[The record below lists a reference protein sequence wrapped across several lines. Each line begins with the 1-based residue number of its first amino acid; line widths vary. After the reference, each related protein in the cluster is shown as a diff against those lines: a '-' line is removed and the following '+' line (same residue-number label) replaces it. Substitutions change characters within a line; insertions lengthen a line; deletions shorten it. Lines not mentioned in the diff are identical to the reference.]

1 KGHTDEA
8 IGLLRPEQAAAPS
21 PSSRSLE
28 DPPAIARSASQPAT
42 SGAEIIELHAR
53 VQRLEL
59 ALSVERQAR
68 HEEVAAAEQAKTEAV
83 AQLEKLQSAVS
94 RHPNVLRVRIEEG
107 KDMLKN
113 EYRLLNTRFEDVHA
127 LVQEMRKDV
136 AQRGSTP
143 SSQLMRK
150 ANTELKGIETGSER
164 LVAFI
169 NETRSDWK
177 RTWEEELQNILKEQ
191 GFVKDVEQMLGE
203 LLDDT
208 QHLNDVTDKLDKI
221 IDLKLRERAKDDYVP
236 PAATKFI
243 DVVSPDDAP
252 DAKKDF
258 LMQISCVDVDHQR
271 RLDALKSAERLR
283 QTELA
288 AKVNEFDEELSDFVT
303 QRKLRKTGGTQEL
316 ERRRAEKEV
325 EVMKEMLKSVEE
337 AEQAR
342 RAKLAQR
349 KAGKPVIARLK
360 WGQEYKGLLVSTDS
374 YMNLQ
379 LVNAEEFQDGNSMG
393 ELPGELLIRCNNI
406 LYVRETSE
414 ETMDKDSGAV
424 EESTVHDEAVSE
436 DEQMEDGEQ
445 A

>member
-1 KGHTDEA
+1 
-8 IGLLRPEQAAAPS
+8 
-21 PSSRSLE
+21 
-28 DPPAIARSASQPAT
+28 
-42 SGAEIIELHAR
+42 
-53 VQRLEL
+53 
-59 ALSVERQAR
+59 
-68 HEEVAAAEQAKTEAV
+68 AKTEAV

-349 KAGKPVIARLK
+349 KAGAKK
-360 WGQEYKGLLVSTDS
+360 QH
-374 YMNLQ
+374 
-379 LVNAEEFQDGNSMG
+379 
-393 ELPGELLIRCNNI
+393 PG
-406 LYVRETSE
+406 T
-414 ETMDKDSGAV
+414 
-424 EESTVHDEAVSE
+424 
-436 DEQMEDGEQ
+436 
-445 A
+445 